1 MAPTAASLLPQ
12 TQYGD
17 LKFPGEVT
25 DLSFV
30 GRVHVHEYSHVPGG
44 AVEKL
49 GRGLV
54 KVTVRSPFENR
65 FNGFPGLY
73 PDALNTIRGWAF
85 QQATLPFVHPSAGS
99 FPATIVNFNQNKT
112 GRLLSGEKVTLEF
125 LEDQPASFALA
136 AITSDTNSGLSP
148 SADQFA
154 STVAISRSVLQFS
167 PSDLSLIDA
176 INNTVNAILG
186 LKDTAELV
194 GNRYAA
200 MVTRLLGQLQQ
211 LDGALSMQDA
221 RAWPCVG
228 ALRQMQGQVLQIQKD
243 LQSQAM
249 PLRKYV
255 VPSTTSVLQIAI
267 NLYGDASRQVE
278 ILANNNLTN
287 PLRVQAGTPIL
298 YYPPTANQRAS
309 LNAA

>member
-17 LKFPGEVT
+17 LRFPGEVINRT
-25 DLSFV
+25 FV
-30 GRVHVHEYSHVPGG
+30 GRHHVHEYSHVPGG
-44 AVEKL
+44 ALEKL
-49 GRGLV
+49 GRGLI

-65 FNGFPGLY
+65 FSGFPGLY
-73 PDALNTIRGWAF
+73 PDGLNTIAGWAM
-85 QQATLPFVHPSAGS
+85 QQATLPFVHPSGGS
-99 FPATIVNFNQNKT
+99 FPATIINFDQQKT
-112 GRLLSGEKVTLEF
+112 GKLLSGEKLTLEF
-125 LEDQPASFALA
+125 LEDQPASYAVS
-136 AITSDTNSGLSP
+136 AITSNTNSGLAP

-176 INNTVNAILG
+176 INATVNSILAY
-186 LKDTAELV
+186 KDTAELV

-200 MVTRLLGQLQQ
+200 AVTRLLGQLQQ

-221 RAWPCVG
+221 RAWPCVD
-228 ALRQMQGQVLQIQKD
+228 AIRQMQGQAIQIKKD
-243 LQSQAM
+243 LQSQAI

-267 NLYGDASRQVE
+267 NLYGDASRQGE